1 MSEYN
6 NLYQTT
12 WLLSPNVGSLA
23 TGHSD
28 PPLERYSC
36 RAYNLLKYRDSP
48 SIATEYN
55 SAIATPVVTQV
66 KDESRELY
74 YSNEQLHC
82 SLYKCRRREAC
93 WLEVACLK
101 LKEEKRNDSSR
112 KKEGLFIHKR
122 MVTTCNL
129 TVSYVLRYLLQHFR
143 YIHSLYNSGYSSGSM
158 GPLLL
163 VSAEVWGHSHQA
175 VGQQSPGYQPLIAG
189 IWPWVIHMFHLYTNG
204 SMSPACS
211 VGYTPGHF

>member
-1 MSEYN
+1 M
-6 NLYQTT
+6 
-12 WLLSPNVGSLA
+12 
-23 TGHSD
+23 
-28 PPLERYSC
+28 
-36 RAYNLLKYRDSP
+36 LKCRDSP

-55 SAIATPVVTQV
+55 SAIATPVVIQV

-82 SLYKCRRREAC
+82 SLYECRRREAC
-93 WLEVACLK
+93 WLGIACLK
-101 LKEEKRNDSSR
+101 LEEEKRNDSSR
-112 KKEGLFIHKR
+112 EKRGLFIHEG
-122 MVTTCNL
+122 MVTACDL
-129 TVSYVLRYLLQHFR
+129 TVLYVLRYLLQHFR

-163 VSAEVWGHSHQA
+163 VSAEVWGHSCQA
-175 VGQQSPGYQPLIAG
+175 VGQQSPGYQLLVAS
-189 IWPWVIHMFHLYTNG
+189 IWPSVMHMFHLCTNG